1 MDAGPN
7 PPLDALKAE
16 LTAIRTTLMA
26 VGIRA
31 GGPGQRRPK
40 PTDQEMDE
48 LWASTQ
54 RAFEALEALDRDT
67 TPEPTIA
74 PTAP

>member
-16 LTAIRTTLMA
+16 LTSIRTTLMA

-54 RAFEALEALDRDT
+54 RAFEALAALDSEVVA
-67 TPEPTIA
+67 EPAIA
-74 PTAP
+74 PAMT